1 MHTVRNKELEMK
13 KVIVVGLIAVLGAVG
28 QAQAWGNRGKG
39 LVTGFAAGAAGAF
52 LIHQLSKPQQDAPQQ
67 MQANCSGSG
76 CGGGQM
82 PVAYY
87 GSAPVYIQPV
97 YVQQQQQQP
106 QPAPCVAAF
115 DINNRYLGCYYR

>member
-13 KVIVVGLIAVLGAVG
+13 KVIVVGLIAVFGAVG
-28 QAQAWGNRGKG
+28 QAHAWGTRGKG

-52 LIHQLSKPQQDAPQQ
+52 LINQLIKPQQDATQQ
-67 MQANCSGSG
+67 IQANCSGSG
-76 CGGGQM
+76 CGGQV

-97 YVQQQQQQP
+97 YVQQQQP
-106 QPAPCVAAF
+106 QPVPCVAAF

>member
-1 MHTVRNKELEMK
+1 MK
-13 KVIVVGLIAVLGAVG
+13 KVIVVGLIAVFGAVG

-67 MQANCSGSG
+67 MQAGCSGSG
-76 CGGGQM
+76 CGGQM

-106 QPAPCVAAF
+106 QPQPVPCVAAF